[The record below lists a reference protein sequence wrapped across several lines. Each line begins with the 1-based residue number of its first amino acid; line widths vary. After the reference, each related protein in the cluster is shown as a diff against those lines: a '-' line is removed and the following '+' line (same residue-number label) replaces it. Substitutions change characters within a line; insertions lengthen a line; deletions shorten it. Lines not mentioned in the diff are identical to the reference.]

1 MTSAAL
7 APEAHAMTTR
17 RAVTPEAYAAVA
29 ISIAVIAIMA
39 APIVLS
45 ALASI
50 KTPADASAIPPSYL
64 PRALSFENY
73 AKVFQFGAGLATY
86 VANSALVAAMTI
98 VACLALAAP
107 AGYGLARFAMRG
119 KEIAFLLLLAPIMI
133 PYQAI
138 LTPALSGLRQGW
150 SGQHPHWPRNRPYD
164 LAAAVLDLP
173 DARQL

>member
-1 MTSAAL
+1 MTSSAVL
-7 APEAHAMTTR
+7 APDAHAVTTR
-17 RAVTPEAYAAVA
+17 RAVTPAAYAAVA

-50 KTPADASAIPPSYL
+50 KTPADASAIPLSYL

-73 AKVFQFGAGLATY
+73 AKVFQFQAGLATY

-98 VACLALAAP
+98 AACLALAAP

-119 KEIAFLLLLAPIMI
+119 LSHPSRADHDPLPGDSD
-133 PYQAI
+133 
-138 LTPALSGLRQGW
+138 PALSGLRQGW
-150 SGQHPHWPRNRPYD
+150 PGQHPHWPRNRAYD
-164 LAAAVLDLP
+164 FAASLLDLP
-173 DARQL
+173 DARQF